1 MTELVGQLVER
12 KSKKLVKQKGVLP
25 WVDFKHEI
33 LMRFTN
39 QREGGL
45 ALSRFLSTREVD
57 SYERLEQLLKD
68 ARKIKEGKGI
78 SVSHLMREVISRAPA
93 GIKSLLLQIAGNGAS
108 WETFLREA
116 ENAAWIVFP
125 EKILGGVEPQSLDA
139 KDVLY
144 ISKGSKNPAKAKEQ
158 FCHYHGKGN
167 HTTNKCEVVKKMEEQ
182 GWSRTLRKMP
192 VRAIRE
198 TQEEHSEGMNKAFE
212 RYRGPNK
219 VTKSNKNPFFVS
231 GKIGEVSM
239 PILID
244 TGADATLVSKRTLK
258 GNLRGLKKTGIRLRP
273 ACGGLIEVLGK
284 LENTEIDIG
293 DHKIVAD
300 AVVTAEVPDGYAII
314 GTDAITNNKKVFA
327 SLIGERILGT
337 SLNKFNKHTTRQIS
351 METLVEEHKEMFK
364 TEIDE
369 LTKCSTAKH
378 RIEVEDCLPV
388 NQRNIQ
394 VPKVW
399 ESELDAEVAK
409 LLKAKVIRES
419 KSPWASRVVPVKK
432 KNGEIR
438 MCIDFRKLNT
448 VTLKDSYPLP
458 RIDEIVDEM
467 GKACV
472 FSTLDATSGYYHIEL
487 EENDKEKTAFRWK
500 NGLFEFNRMPFGL
513 CNAPATFQRVMD
525 TILRDISNEFVI
537 PYLDDIIVYSKNKED
552 HVQRLRQVLDRIKKA
567 GLALNLKKCKFF
579 KEEIEILGCIV
590 GQGIVKPDKLKVE
603 ALNKFKK
610 PENIKELR
618 SFLGL
623 ANYCRGFIPKLASM
637 EIPLNALLKGQTKRS
652 TRKIEWCKKSNEAF
666 EEIKKS
672 LNMETIRA
680 QPNFNKKFILTTDA
694 SEYAIGA
701 ILSQEDEDGND
712 KMVYAFSKAMDS
724 AQKNYSVTDKELL
737 AVVKATEH
745 FRRYLLGKEFV
756 LRTDHKA
763 LVHLA
768 EAKNPTSRMLR
779 WALKLQEYQYQVE
792 YLEGEK
798 MGQTD

>member
-1 MTELVGQLVER
+1 M
-12 KSKKLVKQKGVLP
+12 
-25 WVDFKHEI
+25 
-33 LMRFTN
+33 
-39 QREGGL
+39 
-45 ALSRFLSTREVD
+45 
-57 SYERLEQLLKD
+57 
-68 ARKIKEGKGI
+68 
-78 SVSHLMREVISRAPA
+78 
-93 GIKSLLLQIAGNGAS
+93 
-108 WETFLREA
+108 
-116 ENAAWIVFP
+116 
-125 EKILGGVEPQSLDA
+125 
-139 KDVLY
+139 
-144 ISKGSKNPAKAKEQ
+144 
-158 FCHYHGKGN
+158 
-167 HTTNKCEVVKKMEEQ
+167 
-182 GWSRTLRKMP
+182 
-192 VRAIRE
+192 
-198 TQEEHSEGMNKAFE
+198 
-212 RYRGPNK
+212 
-219 VTKSNKNPFFVS
+219 
-231 GKIGEVSM
+231 
-239 PILID
+239 
-244 TGADATLVSKRTLK
+244 VSKRTLK

-300 AVVTAEVPDGYAII
+300 AVVTAEVPDGYAIV

>member
-1 MTELVGQLVER
+1 M
-12 KSKKLVKQKGVLP
+12 
-25 WVDFKHEI
+25 
-33 LMRFTN
+33 
-39 QREGGL
+39 
-45 ALSRFLSTREVD
+45 
-57 SYERLEQLLKD
+57 
-68 ARKIKEGKGI
+68 
-78 SVSHLMREVISRAPA
+78 
-93 GIKSLLLQIAGNGAS
+93 
-108 WETFLREA
+108 
-116 ENAAWIVFP
+116 
-125 EKILGGVEPQSLDA
+125 
-139 KDVLY
+139 
-144 ISKGSKNPAKAKEQ
+144 
-158 FCHYHGKGN
+158 
-167 HTTNKCEVVKKMEEQ
+167 
-182 GWSRTLRKMP
+182 
-192 VRAIRE
+192 
-198 TQEEHSEGMNKAFE
+198 
-212 RYRGPNK
+212 
-219 VTKSNKNPFFVS
+219 
-231 GKIGEVSM
+231 
-239 PILID
+239 
-244 TGADATLVSKRTLK
+244 VSKRTLK

-300 AVVTAEVPDGYAII
+300 AVVTAEVPDGYAIV

-351 METLVEEHKEMFK
+351 MEALVEEHKEMFK

-432 KNGEIR
+432 KNSEIR

-472 FSTLDATSGYYHIEL
+472 FSTLDATSGYYQIEL

-637 EIPLNALLKGQTKRS
+637 EIPLNVLLKGQNKRS